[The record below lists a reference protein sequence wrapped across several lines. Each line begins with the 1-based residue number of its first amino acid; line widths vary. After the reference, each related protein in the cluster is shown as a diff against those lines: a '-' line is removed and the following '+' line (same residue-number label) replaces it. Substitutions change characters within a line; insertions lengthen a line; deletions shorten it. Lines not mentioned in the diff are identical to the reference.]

1 MKITLIMF
9 LFMTIKVFAA
19 DECSKQAAEKF
30 VQDTC
35 TKIEAAADEKSA
47 KSGWPQSLLF
57 KNCGDNY
64 IWVQETSNE
73 IKMIMHPIK
82 QNLNGQSLVSQKDEN
97 NFPLFVEF
105 DKAAKKNP
113 SGAWVEYLWPKPNAK
128 KATPKISYVKKCKL
142 KNGSEWIAGSGLW
155 KEDLK

>member
-1 MKITLIMF
+1 MKSSILLIFF
-9 LFMTIKVFAA
+9 LTQTVFAS
-19 DECSKQAAEKF
+19 DVCTKETAEKF
-30 VQDTC
+30 VQETC
-35 TKIEAAADEKSA
+35 NKIEAANDEKSA
-47 KSGWPQSLLF
+47 KAGWPQSLLF
-57 KNCGDNY
+57 KNCGENY
-64 IWVQETSNE
+64 IWVQETSDQ

-82 QNLNGQSLVSQKDEN
+82 QNLNGQSLVTHKDEN

-113 SGAWVEYLWPKPNAK
+113 NGAWVEYLWTKPNVK
-128 KATPKISYVKKCKL
+128 KATPKISYVKKCRL